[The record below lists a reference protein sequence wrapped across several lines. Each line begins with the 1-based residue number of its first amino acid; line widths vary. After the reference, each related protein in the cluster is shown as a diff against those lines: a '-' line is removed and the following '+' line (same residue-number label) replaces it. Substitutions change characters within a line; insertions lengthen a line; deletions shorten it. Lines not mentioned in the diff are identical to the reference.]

1 MTADEEVPMR
11 RHTVGD
17 VMTSPAISVP
27 ETATY
32 HEIVDTMVA
41 HHISAV
47 PVVNANGYVVGVVSE
62 ADLLPKMEFAGRE
75 PVHRLFQRKR
85 VRDSHRKAGAVLA
98 VDLMSGPAVVIRPAA
113 SIAAAAA
120 LMGEHQVKRLPVVD
134 AADNLIGIVS
144 RADLVRLYARPDDE
158 ILSEIRDHVLS
169 RLLSIDPDLL
179 SITVTQGVVS
189 IGGAVGRRS
198 TVSVVELVIQA
209 VPGVVHVANHL
220 SYRFDDEQH
229 PIVLPVP

>member
-1 MTADEEVPMR
+1 MR

-17 VMTSPAISVP
+17 VMTSPAVSVP

-32 HEIVDTMVA
+32 HEIVDAMVA

-75 PVHRLFQRKR
+75 PVHRLIERKR
-85 VRDSHRKAGAVLA
+85 VRDGRRKAGAVLA
-98 VDLMSGPAVVIRPAA
+98 VDLMSEPAVVIRPVA

-120 LMGEHQVKRLPVVD
+120 MMSEHQVKRLPVID
-134 AADNLIGIVS
+134 DADNLIGIVS
-144 RADLVRLYARPDDE
+144 RSDLVRLYARPDDE
-158 ILSEIRDHVLS
+158 ILSEIREHVLTRMLS
-169 RLLSIDPDLL
+169 MDPDRLSIE
-179 SITVTQGVVS
+179 VTKGVVS
-189 IGGAVGRRS
+189 IAGTVGRRS
-198 TVSVVELVIQA
+198 TVSVLELLIQA

-229 PIVLPVP
+229 PLDLPVT